1 MQLLWDAF
9 SIGRLDPEAEDISVA
24 CPEGNSYPS
33 FSFSFVPSPF
43 QLSITLFAGPGSMQL
58 AELGRP
64 FTGGSW
70 CGPGEGR
77 ATYYSE
83 TSTVTASIR
92 LFSAPPSVPFEF
104 RLRYRFV
111 SRAEAIARHGSLEA
125 PLERG
130 SPVPGTYCS
139 RNFYECYQK
148 TCRVQSPNYPGE
160 YPRNASCL
168 ITLRQKEVRQFAG
181 DFLYLYYRKSKSNHL
196 YRNIFLIHK

>member
-1 MQLLWDAF
+1 
-9 SIGRLDPEAEDISVA
+9 
-24 CPEGNSYPS
+24 
-33 FSFSFVPSPF
+33 
-43 QLSITLFAGPGSMQL
+43 MQL

-92 LFSAPPSVPFEF
+92 LFSAPSSVPFEF

-111 SRAEAIARHGSLEA
+111 SRLEAIARLGSPEA
-125 PLERG
+125 PIERG

-168 ITLRQKEVRQFAG
+168 IALRQKEVSCVARRM
-181 DFLYLYYRKSKSNHL
+181 LSTLSEIT
-196 YRNIFLIHK
+196 IFMGEYTK